1 MGYYDDERCHDRD
14 DRYTSKG
21 QGVLN
26 TVLGVAGTVGAL
38 NNGGE
43 GGLPFFNGGSK
54 VAELRAEN
62 AELKAKAYAETT
74 TQALYNKTVAE
85 NKELSGF
92 LCGLQSR
99 VATLEGQIET
109 DKAKAEVERLKGQ
122 LETERAFNAYKLD
135 TTRRLDALE
144 ASVPMVRD
152 QLMNAICAERE
163 KRECADNSI
172 VTYLN
177 ATFYPKQVADVTVG
191 TTTTAQSV
199 YNPLPCQ
206 CRKCA

>member
-21 QGVLN
+21 QGILN

-43 GGLPFFNGGSK
+43 GGLPFVGGGNK

-122 LETERAFNAYKLD
+122 LETERAFNAYKLE

-144 ASVPMVRD
+144 TAIAIERD
-152 QLMNAICAERE
+152 
-163 KRECADNSI
+163 KRECGDNAI
-172 VTYLN
+172 VGYTN
-177 ATFYPKQVADVTVG
+177 ATFYPKMVADVTTG
-191 TTTTAQSV
+191 TTTTAQMI
-199 YNPLPCQ
+199 YNPLQCG